1 MLQTSGLVTH
11 VFIKSSA
18 LSSAREKTVPG
29 TQWYLACTEGNTANH
44 REPEVAVRR
53 NLYGRA

>member
-1 MLQTSGLVTH
+1 MLQIAGLATY
-11 VFIKSSA
+11 VFFKSSA

-29 TQWYLACTEGNTANH
+29 TQWYLACTEGSTANH

-53 NLYGRA
+53 NRAV